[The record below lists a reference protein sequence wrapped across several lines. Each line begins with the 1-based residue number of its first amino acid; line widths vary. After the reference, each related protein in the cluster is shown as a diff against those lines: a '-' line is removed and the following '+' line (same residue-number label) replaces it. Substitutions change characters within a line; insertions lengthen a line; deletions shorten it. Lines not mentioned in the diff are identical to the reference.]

1 MSNIS
6 FSVCMPYYDRLE
18 LLEFCYDRMED
29 LYKNSARDLYFLS
42 ICDDGSPSPLSS
54 APFHCAPFSYGQRLP
69 SHHGMRNPAAAINT
83 AIAAAYTDWIV
94 LTNPEIF
101 HVDPILLEAKEFF
114 EKPQNKDTLF
124 CGRVIHLGE
133 KWTNQLKED
142 PTMNPATLEDRGSPS
157 WGRWWTSHPDF
168 APKPYHNLFIF
179 HRSLWEKIGGIPYEY
194 MAGLGWEDEDLR
206 ESFLQIAP
214 AYWSQSTVAHLYHG
228 EHYLGPEAQKLSQI
242 NEAFFRKRF
251 PNYHG

>member
-6 FSVCMPYYDRLE
+6 FSVCMPYYERKE
-18 LLEFCYDRMED
+18 LLRFCYLR
-29 LYKNSARDLYFLS
+29 LAHLYFQCPQELYRVF
-42 ICDDGSPSPLSS
+42 ICDDGSPARLERFPDSTS
-54 APFHCAPFSYGQRLP
+54 RLP
-69 SHHGMRNPAAAINT
+69 AHTGMRNPAAAINT
-83 AIAAAYTDWIV
+83 VIAAANTDWIV

-168 APKPYHNLFIF
+168 APKPYHNLFVF
-179 HRSLWEKIGGIPYEY
+179 HRSLWERIGGIPYEY

-251 PNYHG
+251 PNYRG